1 MKTDILGVAFDALTL
16 DEAEERADALLRSGA
31 GGYIVT
37 ANPEI
42 VLHCRE
48 DAAYAAAVN
57 GAALV
62 LADGVGDLCAARI
75 LGTPLP
81 ERVTGA
87 DLVPRLLSRLAQRS
101 GSVFLY
107 GARPGVAERAGEKLK
122 SAYPGLRIAG
132 AENGYISDE
141 TALFAALE
149 QKKPDLLLLGLGAP
163 RQELWM
169 ARNWQKINAVMIGV
183 GGLLDVFAGDIPRA
197 PESWQRLGLE
207 WLYRLLREPKRL
219 KRMIRL
225 PKILLLA
232 AREPSN
238 TPARSHAVLFCHIS
252 PIMYASGF
260 VSRIRFLKCS
270 RKRKLTSSGTSSRQA
285 STPYFRVHS
294 AAVPMR

>member
-1 MKTDILGVAFDALTL
+1 MKINILGVAFDALTL
-16 DEAEERADALLRSGA
+16 GEAEERADALLCSGA

-42 VLHCRE
+42 VLRCRE

-57 GAALV
+57 GAKLV

-81 ERVTGA
+81 GRVAGA
-87 DLVPRLLSRLAQRS
+87 DLVPRLLARLAERG

-107 GARPGVAERAGEKLK
+107 GARPGVAQRAGEKLK

-141 TALFAALE
+141 TALLEALE
-149 QKKPDLLLLGLGAP
+149 REKPDLLLLGLGAP

-169 ARNWQKINAVMIGV
+169 AENRQRTPAVMIGV
-183 GGLLDVFAGDIPRA
+183 GGLLDVFTGDIPRA
-197 PESWQRLGLE
+197 PKAWQRLGLE
-207 WLYRLLREPKRL
+207 WLYRLLREPRRFKRV
-219 KRMIRL
+219 IRL

-232 AREPSN
+232 LRE
-238 TPARSHAVLFCHIS
+238 R
-252 PIMYASGF
+252 
-260 VSRIRFLKCS
+260 R
-270 RKRKLTSSGTSSRQA
+270 
-285 STPYFRVHS
+285 
-294 AAVPMR
+294 

>member
-1 MKTDILGVAFDALTL
+1 MKINILGVAFDALTL
-16 DEAEERADALLRSGA
+16 GEAEERADALLCSGA

-42 VLHCRE
+42 VLRCRE

-57 GAALV
+57 GAKLV

-81 ERVTGA
+81 GRVAGA
-87 DLVPRLLSRLAQRS
+87 DLVPRLLARLSERG

-107 GARPGVAERAGEKLK
+107 GARPGVAERAGESLQ
-122 SAYPGLRIAG
+122 SACPGLRIAG
-132 AENGYISDE
+132 TENGYISDE
-141 TALFAALE
+141 TALLEALE
-149 QKKPDLLLLGLGAP
+149 REKPDLLLLGLGAP

-169 ARNWQKINAVMIGV
+169 AENRQRTPAVMIGV

-207 WLYRLLREPKRL
+207 WLYRLLCEPRRFKRV
-219 KRMIRL
+219 IRL

-232 AREPSN
+232 LRE
-238 TPARSHAVLFCHIS
+238 R
-252 PIMYASGF
+252 
-260 VSRIRFLKCS
+260 R
-270 RKRKLTSSGTSSRQA
+270 
-285 STPYFRVHS
+285 
-294 AAVPMR
+294 

>member
-1 MKTDILGVAFDALTL
+1 MKINILGVAFDALTL
-16 DEAEERADALLRSGA
+16 GEAEERADALLCSGA

-42 VLHCRE
+42 VLRCRE

-57 GAALV
+57 GAKLV

-81 ERVTGA
+81 GRVTGA
-87 DLVPRLLSRLAQRS
+87 DLVPRLLARLAERG

-107 GARPGVAERAGEKLK
+107 GARPGVAERAGESLQ
-122 SAYPGLRIAG
+122 SACPGLRIAG
-132 AENGYISDE
+132 TENGYISDE
-141 TALFAALE
+141 TALLEALE
-149 QKKPDLLLLGLGAP
+149 REKPDLLLLGLGAP

-169 ARNWQKINAVMIGV
+169 AENRQRTPAVMIGV

-207 WLYRLLREPKRL
+207 WLYRLLREPRRFKRV
-219 KRMIRL
+219 IRL

-232 AREPSN
+232 LRE
-238 TPARSHAVLFCHIS
+238 R
-252 PIMYASGF
+252 
-260 VSRIRFLKCS
+260 R
-270 RKRKLTSSGTSSRQA
+270 
-285 STPYFRVHS
+285 
-294 AAVPMR
+294 

>member
-1 MKTDILGVAFDALTL
+1 MKINILGVAFDALTL
-16 DEAEERADALLRSGA
+16 GEAEERADALLCSGA

-42 VLHCRE
+42 VLRCRE

-57 GAALV
+57 GAKLV

-81 ERVTGA
+81 GRVAGA
-87 DLVPRLLSRLAQRS
+87 DLVPRLLARLAERG

-107 GARPGVAERAGEKLK
+107 GARPGVAERAGESLQ
-122 SAYPGLRIAG
+122 SACPGLRIAG
-132 AENGYISDE
+132 TENGYISDE
-141 TALFAALE
+141 TALLEALE
-149 QKKPDLLLLGLGAP
+149 REKPDLLLLGLGAT

-169 ARNWQKINAVMIGV
+169 ARNRQKINAVMIGV

-207 WLYRLLREPKRL
+207 WLYRLLREPRRFKRV
-219 KRMIRL
+219 IRL

-232 AREPSN
+232 LRE
-238 TPARSHAVLFCHIS
+238 R
-252 PIMYASGF
+252 
-260 VSRIRFLKCS
+260 R
-270 RKRKLTSSGTSSRQA
+270 
-285 STPYFRVHS
+285 
-294 AAVPMR
+294 

>member
-16 DEAEERADALLRSGA
+16 DEAEERADALLRSGT

-37 ANPEI
+37 ATPEI

-87 DLVPRLLSRLAQRS
+87 DLVPRLLSRLAQFQLPHRLHR
-101 GSVFLY
+101 G
-107 GARPGVAERAGEKLK
+107 

-141 TALFAALE
+141 TALFTALE
-149 QKKPDLLLLGLGAP
+149 QEKPDLLLLGLGAP

-169 ARNWQKINAVMIGV
+169 ARNRQKINAVMIGV

-232 AREPSN
+232 ARE
-238 TPARSHAVLFCHIS
+238 
-252 PIMYASGF
+252 
-260 VSRIRFLKCS
+260 
-270 RKRKLTSSGTSSRQA
+270 RK
-285 STPYFRVHS
+285 
-294 AAVPMR
+294 

>member
-1 MKTDILGVAFDALTL
+1 MKINILGVAFDALTL
-16 DEAEERADALLRSGA
+16 GEAEERADALLCSGA

-42 VLHCRE
+42 VLRCRE

-57 GAALV
+57 GAKLV

-81 ERVTGA
+81 GRVAGA
-87 DLVPRLLSRLAQRS
+87 DLVPRLLARLAERG

-107 GARPGVAERAGEKLK
+107 GARPGVAERAGESLQ
-122 SAYPGLRIAG
+122 SACPGLRIAG
-132 AENGYISDE
+132 TENGYISDE
-141 TALFAALE
+141 TALLEALE

-169 ARNWQKINAVMIGV
+169 ARNRQKINAVMIGV

-197 PESWQRLGLE
+197 PEAWQRLGLE
-207 WLYRLLREPKRL
+207 WLYRLLREPRRFKRV
-219 KRMIRL
+219 IRL

-232 AREPSN
+232 LRE
-238 TPARSHAVLFCHIS
+238 R
-252 PIMYASGF
+252 
-260 VSRIRFLKCS
+260 R
-270 RKRKLTSSGTSSRQA
+270 
-285 STPYFRVHS
+285 
-294 AAVPMR
+294 

>member
-1 MKTDILGVAFDALTL
+1 MKINILGVAFDALTL
-16 DEAEERADALLRSGA
+16 GEAEERADALLCSGA

-42 VLHCRE
+42 VLRCRE

-81 ERVTGA
+81 GRVAGA
-87 DLVPRLLSRLAQRS
+87 DLVPRLLARLAERG

-107 GARPGVAERAGEKLK
+107 GARPGVAERAGESLQ
-122 SAYPGLRIAG
+122 SACPGLRIAG
-132 AENGYISDE
+132 TENGYISDE
-141 TALFAALE
+141 TALLEALE
-149 QKKPDLLLLGLGAP
+149 REKPDLLLLGLGAP

-169 ARNWQKINAVMIGV
+169 AENRQRTPAVMIGV

-207 WLYRLLREPKRL
+207 WLYRLLCEPRRFKRV
-219 KRMIRL
+219 IRL

-232 AREPSN
+232 LRE
-238 TPARSHAVLFCHIS
+238 R
-252 PIMYASGF
+252 
-260 VSRIRFLKCS
+260 R
-270 RKRKLTSSGTSSRQA
+270 
-285 STPYFRVHS
+285 
-294 AAVPMR
+294 

>member
-1 MKTDILGVAFDALTL
+1 MKINILGVAFDALTL
-16 DEAEERADALLRSGA
+16 GEAEERADALLCSGA

-42 VLHCRE
+42 VLRCRE

-57 GAALV
+57 GAKLV

-81 ERVTGA
+81 GRVAGA
-87 DLVPRLLSRLAQRS
+87 DLVPRLLARLAERG

-107 GARPGVAERAGEKLK
+107 GARPGVAERAGESLQ
-122 SAYPGLRIAG
+122 SACPGLRIAG
-132 AENGYISDE
+132 TENGYISDE
-141 TALFAALE
+141 TALLE
-149 QKKPDLLLLGLGAP
+149 VLEREKPDLLLLGLGAP

-169 ARNWQKINAVMIGV
+169 AENRQRTPAVMIGV

-207 WLYRLLREPKRL
+207 WLYRLLREPRRFKRV
-219 KRMIRL
+219 IRL

-232 AREPSN
+232 LRE
-238 TPARSHAVLFCHIS
+238 R
-252 PIMYASGF
+252 
-260 VSRIRFLKCS
+260 R
-270 RKRKLTSSGTSSRQA
+270 
-285 STPYFRVHS
+285 
-294 AAVPMR
+294 

>member
-1 MKTDILGVAFDALTL
+1 MPPRSTARRSCSRTAWAISVPRAFWERPFPSALRAQTL
-16 DEAEERADALLRSGA
+16 CRGSFPGSRSG
-31 GGYIVT
+31 
-37 ANPEI
+37 
-42 VLHCRE
+42 
-48 DAAYAAAVN
+48 
-57 GAALV
+57 
-62 LADGVGDLCAARI
+62 
-75 LGTPLP
+75 
-81 ERVTGA
+81 
-87 DLVPRLLSRLAQRS
+87 S

-107 GARPGVAERAGEKLK
+107 GARPGVAQRAGEKLK

-169 ARNWQKINAVMIGV
+169 ARNRQKINAVMIGV

-232 AREPSN
+232 ARE
-238 TPARSHAVLFCHIS
+238 
-252 PIMYASGF
+252 
-260 VSRIRFLKCS
+260 
-270 RKRKLTSSGTSSRQA
+270 RK
-285 STPYFRVHS
+285 
-294 AAVPMR
+294 

>member
-1 MKTDILGVAFDALTL
+1 MKINILGVAFDALTL
-16 DEAEERADALLRSGA
+16 GEAEERADALLCSGA

-42 VLHCRE
+42 VLRCRE

-81 ERVTGA
+81 GRVAGA
-87 DLVPRLLSRLAQRS
+87 DLVPRLLARLAERG

-107 GARPGVAERAGEKLK
+107 GARPGVAERAGESLQ
-122 SAYPGLRIAG
+122 SACPGLRIAG
-132 AENGYISDE
+132 TENGYISDE
-141 TALFAALE
+141 TALLEALE
-149 QKKPDLLLLGLGAP
+149 REKPDLLLLGLGAP

-169 ARNWQKINAVMIGV
+169 AENRQRTPAVMIGV

-197 PESWQRLGLE
+197 PEAWQRLGLE
-207 WLYRLLREPKRL
+207 WLYRLLREPRRFKRV
-219 KRMIRL
+219 IRL

-232 AREPSN
+232 LREL
-238 TPARSHAVLFCHIS
+238 R
-252 PIMYASGF
+252 
-260 VSRIRFLKCS
+260 
-270 RKRKLTSSGTSSRQA
+270 
-285 STPYFRVHS
+285 
-294 AAVPMR
+294 